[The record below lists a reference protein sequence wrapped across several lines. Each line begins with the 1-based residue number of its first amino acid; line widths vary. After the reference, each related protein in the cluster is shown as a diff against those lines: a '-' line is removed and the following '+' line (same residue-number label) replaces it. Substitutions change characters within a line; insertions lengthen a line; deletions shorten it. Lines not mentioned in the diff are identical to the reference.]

1 MKYLIIG
8 LGNPGDKYLNTR
20 HNIGFKILDKII
32 SLEKTS
38 FSTEKLVEYAEVK
51 YRSRTLIL
59 IKPNTF
65 MNLSGK
71 AVLYWMKKVK
81 VKEDNIL
88 VISDDIALPFGT
100 LRIKSKGSNGG
111 HNGLKDIEKF
121 LGYTTYPRL
130 RFGVGNNFSKGR
142 QAEYVLSDFSEDENK
157 TLNDKIESSIDII
170 YSFVAKGIVRT
181 MSDFNGK

>member
-20 HNIGFKILDKII
+20 HNIGFKILDKIS
-32 SLEKTS
+32 SLSKKT
-38 FSTEKLVEYAEVK
+38 FSTGKLVEYFEFK

-81 VKEDNIL
+81 VNEDNIL
-88 VISDDIALPFGT
+88 VICDDIALPYGT
-100 LRIKSKGSNGG
+100 LRIKPKGSNGG
-111 HNGLKDIEKF
+111 HNGLRDIEKF
-121 LGYTTYPRL
+121 LGHTSYPRL
-130 RFGVGNNFSKGR
+130 RFGVGNNFRKGG

-157 TLNDKIESSIDII
+157 ILNDNIEMSIEIV
-170 YSFVAKGIVRT
+170 YSFVTRGIDRT

>member
-20 HNIGFKILDKII
+20 HNIGFKIIDEI
-32 SLEKTS
+32 SALSETS
-38 FSTEKLVEYAEVK
+38 FSTEKLVEYNEIK

-71 AVLYWMKKVK
+71 AVIYWMKKVK

-88 VISDDIALPFGT
+88 VISDDIALPYGT
-100 LRIKSKGSNGG
+100 LRIKHKGSNGG
-111 HNGLKDIEKF
+111 HNGLRDIEKS
-121 LGYTTYPRL
+121 LGHTIYPRL
-130 RFGVGNNFSKGR
+130 RFGVGNNFFKGG
-142 QAEYVLSDFSEDENK
+142 QAEYVLSDFSEEENK
-157 TLNDKIESSIDII
+157 ILQNKIEMSIDIV
-170 YSFVAKGIVRT
+170 YSFVTKGISRT

>member
-20 HNIGFKILDKII
+20 HNIGFKILDKIS
-32 SLEKTS
+32 SLSKKT
-38 FSTEKLVEYAEVK
+38 FSTEKLVEYFEFK

-81 VKEDNIL
+81 VNEDNIL
-88 VISDDIALPFGT
+88 VI
-100 LRIKSKGSNGG
+100 
-111 HNGLKDIEKF
+111 
-121 LGYTTYPRL
+121 
-130 RFGVGNNFSKGR
+130 
-142 QAEYVLSDFSEDENK
+142 
-157 TLNDKIESSIDII
+157 
-170 YSFVAKGIVRT
+170 
-181 MSDFNGK
+181 